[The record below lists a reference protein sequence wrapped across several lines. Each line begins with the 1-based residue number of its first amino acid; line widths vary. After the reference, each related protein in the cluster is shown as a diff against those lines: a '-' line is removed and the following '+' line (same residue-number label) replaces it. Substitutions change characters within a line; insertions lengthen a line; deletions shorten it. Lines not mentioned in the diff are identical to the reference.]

1 MRATKWLAATLLIV
15 GSWLASPSAQASL
28 VEALDLAALVDRA
41 DEVMLARVVSMAS
54 HFNDRGRIVTDVTM
68 QVEQAEK
75 GARAPGA
82 VVVVQ
87 QMGGTVGDLGMR
99 VAGEPTYEVGE
110 TVLLFG
116 MRAKNLDVLRPVGMS
131 QGAMRIE
138 LREGERFVKSMTGE
152 AALVRGGSGT
162 LERASAA
169 IEQPRKLAD
178 VLAEVRALVAS
189 KKK

>member
-15 GSWLASPSAQASL
+15 GSLFAGQSARASL

-41 DEVMLARVVSMAS
+41 DEVVLARVVSMES

-75 GARAPGA
+75 GSRVPGA

-87 QMGGTVGDLGMR
+87 QMGGTVGDLAMR
-99 VAGEPTYEVGE
+99 IAGEPTYVIGE
-110 TVLLFG
+110 EVLLFG
-116 MRAKNLDVLRPVGMS
+116 RHARGLDVLRPVGMS

-138 LREGERFVKSMTGE
+138 IRAGERFVKSMTGE

-162 LERASAA
+162 LQRASAA
-169 IEQPRKLAD
+169 LEQPRKLAD
-178 VLAEVRALVAS
+178 VLAEVRALIAT
-189 KKK
+189 KK